1 MKGVTFDVSI
11 PRFILAKTAG
21 RVTDSA
27 FFGALSGLRIRDLP
41 DLELPGPGWVE
52 IEVIAGGVCGSDI
65 GNLTYE
71 SSPAMEPFGSFPAVL
86 GHEIFGR
93 VKSVADEVTRV
104 EVGQRVTVNPA
115 ISCTTRGYS
124 RSDRCP
130 SCSWGYHF
138 TCERAGEEA
147 RTMVAGRRLSAGTT
161 VGYHRDL
168 RGGWGETVI
177 AHESQ
182 VFPVDDALSDNAAV
196 LIEPLS
202 IAMHAVLRTPPKEH
216 EPVLVIG
223 SGTIALA
230 TIWAVRAV
238 GYEGFLLAQAKRDHE
253 QELALKMGASD
264 VVTPGPE
271 ARQALVDTGSLAYM
285 PIVGP
290 EVFAG
295 GGFPLIYDCVGTDSS
310 LSQSLRFASPR
321 GRVVV
326 IGCVGELKKLDL
338 TFLWAR
344 ELRLRGSVGYG
355 QETWRGERR
364 HTFEIVH
371 DLLLETGTPVE
382 EMVTHA
388 FPLHQYRDA
397 LKAAANHR
405 RSGAVKV
412 ILRPGASSPP
422 TPAADHRPRAA
433 AAEPPDERDSPA
445 GVRQRPHPRSQ
456 GG

>member
-1 MKGVTFDVSI
+1 MRGLTFDVSI

-21 RVTDSA
+21 RVSDSA
-27 FFGALSGLRIRDLP
+27 FFGALSGLKMRDLP

-52 IEVIAGGVCGSDI
+52 IEVIAGGICGSDI

-86 GHEIFGR
+86 GHEILGR
-93 VKSVADEVTRV
+93 VKSVGGEVSRV
-104 EVGQRVTVNPA
+104 EPGQRVTLDPA
-115 ISCTTRGYS
+115 ISCTTRGYPGD
-124 RSDRCP
+124 DRCP
-130 SCSWGYHF
+130 SCSGGFHF

-147 RTMVAGRRLSAGTT
+147 RTMVAGHRLSAGTT
-161 VGYHRDL
+161 VGYHREL

-202 IAMHAVLRTPPKEH
+202 IAMHAVLQTPPKDDD
-216 EPVLVIG
+216 PVLVIG

-230 TIWAVRAV
+230 TIWALRAV
-238 GYEGFLLAQAKRDHE
+238 GYQGFLLAQAKRDHE
-253 QELALKMGASD
+253 RALAMTMGASN
-264 VVTPGPE
+264 VVAPGPE
-271 ARQALVDTGSLAYM
+271 ARQALVDTGSFAYM

-295 GGFPLIYDCVGTDSS
+295 GGFPLIYDCVGNESS
-310 LSQSLRFASPR
+310 LGQSLRFTSPR

-326 IGCVGELKKLDL
+326 IGCVGELRKLDL

-355 QETWRGERR
+355 RETWRGEQR
-364 HTFEIVH
+364 HTFEIAH
-371 DLLLETGTPVE
+371 DLLLETGTPVQ

-388 FPLHQYRDA
+388 FPLHQYRHA

-412 ILRPGASSPP
+412 ILQPG
-422 TPAADHRPRAA
+422 
-433 AAEPPDERDSPA
+433 
-445 GVRQRPHPRSQ
+445 G
-456 GG
+456 